1 MDKLGTALNRRKERL
16 TEEPVTATLAVI
28 GKGLAKG
35 AMVAAKAGAKAA
47 KAGAKGAKQG
57 AKATGKVVKST
68 GKVVK
73 SGAKASQKA
82 INPEV
87 VGGEVKKSAQIAK
100 NVKPKSGTTIDVKA
114 TEVGGEVAKSKKAT
128 MASKSST
135 PKTKYGKSKGG
146 EIQKS
151 EKGDITNKGK
161 NQVDP
166 QKNPEA
172 EKPKD
177 EPKEEPKKDNK
188 DKKKKKGETPD
199 VAGAISRAYGK
210 TSFAVKEQKTFR
222 DFLEEVSPLLEE

>member
-1 MDKLGTALNRRKERL
+1 MDRLDSALKKIKKKKEMK
-16 TEEPVTATLAVI
+16 EAVVSGTLAAL
-28 GKGLAKG
+28 GKG
-35 AMVAAKAGAKAA
+35 AMVVAKAGAKAA
-47 KAGAKGAKQG
+47 KVGAKAGAKGAKAG
-57 AKATGKVVKST
+57 GKA
-68 GKVVK
+68 VK
-73 SGAKASQKA
+73 SGAKVV
-82 INPEV
+82 NPKIM
-87 VGGEVKKSAQIAK
+87 GGEVKKSAQLAK
-100 NVKPKSGTTIDVKA
+100 NVKPKSGPTIDVKA

-151 EKGDITNKGK
+151 QKGDITNKGK

-177 EPKEEPKKDNK
+177 EPKVDDKTPE
-188 DKKKKKGETPD
+188 KKKKKETPD

-210 TSFAVKEQKTFR
+210 TSFAVKEQITFR
-222 DFLEEVSPLLEE
+222 EWLDQLPVDEL

>member
-1 MDKLGTALNRRKERL
+1 MDRLDSALKNIKKKKEMK
-16 TEEPVTATLAVI
+16 EAVVSGTLAAL
-28 GKGLAKG
+28 GKG
-35 AMVAAKAGAKAA
+35 AMVVAKAGAKAA
-47 KAGAKGAKQG
+47 KVGAKAGAKGAKAG
-57 AKATGKVVKST
+57 AKAG

-73 SGAKASQKA
+73 SGTKVV
-82 INPEV
+82 NPKV
-87 VGGEVKKSAQIAK
+87 MGGEVKKSAQVAK
-100 NVKPKSGTTIDVKA
+100 NVKPKSGPTIDVKA
-114 TEVGGEVAKSKKAT
+114 TEVKDAKKAT
-128 MASKSST
+128 MSSKSST

-222 DFLEEVSPLLEE
+222 DFLEEVSPLIQE

>member
-1 MDKLGTALNRRKERL
+1 MDRLDSALKKIKKKKEMK
-16 TEEPVTATLAVI
+16 EAVVSGTLAAL
-28 GKGLAKG
+28 GKG
-35 AMVAAKAGAKAA
+35 AMVVAKAGAKAA
-47 KAGAKGAKQG
+47 KVGAKAGAKGAKAG
-57 AKATGKVVKST
+57 GKA
-68 GKVVK
+68 VK
-73 SGAKASQKA
+73 SGAKVV
-82 INPEV
+82 NPKIM
-87 VGGEVKKSAQIAK
+87 GGEVKKSAQLAK
-100 NVKPKSGTTIDVKA
+100 NVKPKSGPTIDVKA

-151 EKGDITNKGK
+151 QKGDITNKGK

-177 EPKEEPKKDNK
+177 EPKEEPKNDNK
-188 DKKKKKGETPD
+188 DKKKKKETPD

-210 TSFAVKEQKTFR
+210 TSFAVKEQITFR
-222 DFLEEVSPLLEE
+222 EWLDQLPVDEL

>member
-1 MDKLGTALNRRKERL
+1 MDRLDSALKKIKKKKEMK
-16 TEEPVTATLAVI
+16 EAAPLAVI
-28 GKGLAKG
+28 GKGLAVAGKAMAKG
-35 AMVAAKAGAKAA
+35 AAKAAKVGA
-47 KAGAKGAKQG
+47 KAGAKGAKNV
-57 AKATGKVVKST
+57 KTVTPKVM
-68 GKVVK
+68 
-73 SGAKASQKA
+73 
-82 INPEV
+82 
-87 VGGEVKKSAQIAK
+87 GGEVKKSAQIAK
-100 NVKPKSGTTIDVKA
+100 NVKPKSGPTIDVKA
-114 TEVGGEVAKSKKAT
+114 TEVKDAKKAT

-188 DKKKKKGETPD
+188 DKKKKRETPD

>member
-151 EKGDITNKGK
+151 QKGEITNKGK

-177 EPKEEPKKDNK
+177 EPKVDDKPKTE
-188 DKKKKKGETPD
+188 KKKKGKNPD

-210 TSFAVKEQKTFR
+210 TSFAVKEQITFR
-222 DFLEEVSPLLEE
+222 EWLDQLPVDEL

>member
-1 MDKLGTALNRRKERL
+1 MDRLDSALKKVKMKKEMK
-16 TEEPVTATLAVI
+16 EAVVSGTLAAL
-28 GKGLAKG
+28 GKG
-35 AMVAAKAGAKAA
+35 AMVIAKAGAKAA
-47 KAGAKGAKQG
+47 KAGAKGAKSG
-57 AKATGKVVKST
+57 AKATGKIVKST

-151 EKGDITNKGK
+151 QKGEITNKGK

-177 EPKEEPKKDNK
+177 EPKVDDKPKTE
-188 DKKKKKGETPD
+188 KKKKGKNPD
-199 VAGAISRAYGK
+199 VVGAVSRAYGK
-210 TSFAVKEQKTFR
+210 TSFAVKEQITFR
-222 DFLEEVSPLLEE
+222 EWLDQLPVDEF